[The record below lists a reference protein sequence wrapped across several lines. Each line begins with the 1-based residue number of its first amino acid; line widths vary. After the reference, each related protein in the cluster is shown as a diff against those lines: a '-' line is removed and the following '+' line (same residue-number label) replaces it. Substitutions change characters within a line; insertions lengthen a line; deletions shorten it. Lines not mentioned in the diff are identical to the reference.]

1 MIPILDIKVI
11 ESMDNLTFSI
21 VLHDECQMNSY
32 DVGDDGGK
40 KQARTTLINAFGS
53 MLSNAMSQ
61 SQADGGFPMAFE
73 SEHVPDILQGFQ
85 KIQQKAIEKQ
95 TELNARFEHS
105 QLHEEEHKR

>member
-1 MIPILDIKVI
+1 MIPVLDIKVI

-32 DVGDDGGK
+32 DVGDESGK
-40 KQARTTLINAFGS
+40 KQGRTTSLINAFGN
-53 MLSNAMSQ
+53 MLNNATNQ

-105 QLHEEEHKR
+105 